1 MAQPAATS
9 LAKCT
14 CNRTRLRP
22 MAATSAAARAR
33 PGLCQGS
40 GRQPPHQITGRAVD
54 RHRGRGMA
62 AGKAPADNRRVTVL
76 EIRPQPLEAM
86 LEQPIQRAAQSS
98 GDGAEQR
105 QAPVSAP
112 QQPQHRQH
120 AAQRQQISV
129 AQEREPG
136 QQPEK
141 GVRHGAAQRVRQG
154 AIESHHGAGPP
165 HGHGQRQE
173 HQQRKARTAGAQQD
187 AAARLDRQHT
197 RATPRASSAAR
208 QGSRRNNSKAWS
220 AAQAALASIM

>member
-1 MAQPAATS
+1 
-9 LAKCT
+9 
-14 CNRTRLRP
+14 
-22 MAATSAAARAR
+22 
-33 PGLCQGS
+33 
-40 GRQPPHQITGRAVD
+40 
-54 RHRGRGMA
+54 
-62 AGKAPADNRRVTVL
+62 
-76 EIRPQPLEAM
+76 M

-165 HGHGQRQE
+165 RPRPAPGTP
-173 HQQRKARTAGAQQD
+173 AAQGPHRRRPTGCGR
-187 AAARLDRQHT
+187 APRPPAT

-208 QGSRRNNSKAWS
+208 QGSRRNNSRRGLRPRPRWRRSCRKVAK
-220 AAQAALASIM
+220 QETPGLAPGGSGKPADGARACTKRYRSTRSCPPARKHGCRRSSPNARHGMRLPRRPRRGR